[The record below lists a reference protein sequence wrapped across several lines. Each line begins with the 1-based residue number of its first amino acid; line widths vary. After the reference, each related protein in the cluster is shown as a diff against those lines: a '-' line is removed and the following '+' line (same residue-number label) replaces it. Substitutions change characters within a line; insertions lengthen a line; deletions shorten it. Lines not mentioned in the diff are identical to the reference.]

1 MVAWDNSQCRVLP
14 FGLLALWRFLEKFW
28 LWLLFPFW
36 GKGCRFLRYK
46 PVIQVSRQSVK
57 KKKKKKGETK
67 VDLLL
72 SQQLAI
78 PALDILLAV
87 YRCCYNV
94 LDKVSC
100 GDRLYLII
108 SSLSRGVMEVMFV
121 TWCIGL
127 LFSGLGC
134 FFFAWIRPTF
144 QLVVKFQ
151 IWLFSDL

>member
-1 MVAWDNSQCRVLP
+1 MS
-14 FGLLALWRFLEKFW
+14 
-28 LWLLFPFW
+28 
-36 GKGCRFLRYK
+36 
-46 PVIQVSRQSVK
+46 K
-57 KKKKKKGETK
+57 KKRGGGTK

-121 TWCIGL
+121 TSCIRL
-127 LFSGLGC
+127 LFGGLGC
-134 FFFAWIRPTF
+134 FCLHGSGER
-144 QLVVKFQ
+144 
-151 IWLFSDL
+151 FSW